1 MREPNGSQRGRG
13 REKEREREREREEEQ
28 PVVRHSATHTRFTL
42 RFTEMLQ
49 KHSSN
54 NDSYPRLAP
63 AVTSSHTLS
72 KNISPPPPTSLHVF
86 CLTHCCTHVHTDT
99 VCTCHDARRDKRSAY
114 RAIFPHAPPYRA
126 LPIGTPQAVLTP
138 SLSFLR
144 PIILDQGWDS
154 GTVSHRVSQTAGEF
168 ARLDQLALGCL
179 REVIDNP
186 DIKTIQPT

>member
-13 REKEREREREREEEQ
+13 REKERERERGGTAGSTAQRDANTLHIAFYGNASKTFIKQ
-28 PVVRHSATHTRFTL
+28 RFIS
-42 RFTEMLQ
+42 Q
-49 KHSSN
+49 IS
-54 NDSYPRLAP
+54 
-63 AVTSSHTLS
+63 TSSYQLAHPLKEHLT
-72 KNISPPPPTSLHVF
+72 PPPTSLHVF

-179 REVIDNP
+179 REVIENP